1 MCLTVSS
8 TKLVCYFTN
17 WSQYRPGTGRF
28 LPGNV
33 DPDLCTHL
41 IYAFSVINH
50 ANELVTYEWNDETL
64 YRSFNG
70 LKDRYVAGIQ
80 GHVIV
85 TCIEMTEG
93 IETTGGGGTV
103 RRMLLGSAVCNTC

>member
-1 MCLTVSS
+1 MIKDCSSAVSGIIYVSILILLCQFITVSS

-28 LPGNV
+28 LPDNV
-33 DPDLCTHL
+33 DPHLCTHL

-70 LKDRYVAGIQ
+70 LKDRYV
-80 GHVIV
+80 
-85 TCIEMTEG
+85 
-93 IETTGGGGTV
+93 
-103 RRMLLGSAVCNTC
+103 